1 MEEIKK
7 YFLNLL
13 CIFVL
18 NVLLA
23 YDFYIKQNGI
33 FYRYINSSLISD
45 AM

>member
-1 MEEIKK
+1 M
-7 YFLNLL
+7 
-13 CIFVL
+13 L

-23 YDFYIKQNGI
+23 YDFYIYVKQNGI